1 MVKVT
6 RKICELATSQHQR
19 QLLLSGAE
27 HLWDKTTLLSK
38 QMWVLRRLEA
48 EIGIKIQFIDALLI
62 SNDHFDRYDEFES
75 EN

>member
-1 MVKVT
+1 
-6 RKICELATSQHQR
+6 
-19 QLLLSGAE
+19 
-27 HLWDKTTLLSK
+27 
-38 QMWVLRRLEA
+38 MWVLRRLEA